1 MLQGTDDLFNREI
14 CAPSNC
20 EFKQAEKV
28 CHEEEQDSVQNIPTE
43 DCNLEPQE
51 DCRME
56 TVLVPRY
63 ILATTGNCNIIGV
76 TVHRLMFRQN

>member
-1 MLQGTDDLFNREI
+1 LNREI

-28 CHEEEQDSVQNIPTE
+28 CHEEEQDSIQNIPTE

-56 TVLVPRY
+56 TLLVPRFLPAVL
-63 ILATTGNCNIIGV
+63 IK
-76 TVHRLMFRQN
+76 

>member
-1 MLQGTDDLFNREI
+1 MLQGSDDFLNREI

-28 CHEEEQDSVQNIPTE
+28 CHEEDQDSVQNIPTE

-51 DCRME
+51 DCKME
-56 TVLVPRY
+56 TVLVPRF
-63 ILATTGNCNIIGV
+63 LTTVLIK
-76 TVHRLMFRQN
+76 